1 MKCSMSK
8 GLLMTALIT
17 GSVMWGGTSVFAEE
31 LQEFSLDQMVVTATR
46 TEKRDVDVPAST
58 TVITSQQLKD
68 SGSNSV
74 AEMLSKQAGIAYKSL
89 GPLGSSMGTMTNE
102 INIRGISNG
111 TLVLVNGNPV
121 SWRGKYNL
129 ESIPTESIERIEI
142 VKSGGSVLYGSEAM
156 GGVINIITKKK
167 GSNSVSVGYG
177 NRKHQNYKVNVGDEK
192 FTVGYDLEKMGR
204 VNYRC
209 FSDVE
214 YTKKGETTPNLKGET
229 RTDADDMK
237 KQSVNIGYNFND
249 NLNFVYNYYES
260 QVNYER
266 FFTEVETGD
275 ASIGNQFNGRLY
287 TTKQNS
293 FQLNY
298 KDDNYKAS
306 VYYNITNTESEGPSF
321 YNTTTSSTT
330 CGNKKFS
337 IYHTKERNSTI
348 GTDLQ
353 RNWSIGEKSQAVLG
367 VDYQHEM
374 YEKSVFSGGS
384 LSRDIWAFFGQW
396 DQKFDDKNSMIFGAR
411 ETWTTNSFRDQNYH
425 NFSGAVQYIH
435 KLDDDQSLYA
445 AYTESF
451 IMPTYAQMNGAS
463 DTAIPNP
470 DLKPQTGKNYE
481 LGWKKVSDNHSWKVA
496 LYHIDIKDNISATW
510 DKKKTTYKYKNE
522 DFKNTGIE
530 LTCDIQGE
538 NGFSYNYGVN
548 YCDPK
553 VKAETG
559 KTYWDRKFGRWQL
572 NGGITY
578 AKDKLRSTLTGSYL
592 ADRVD
597 TPSSKHSYK
606 TKPYFLTTLNTTYSP
621 DKNSDITLTI
631 DNLLNRQDNLNHSGS
646 DYYAVPTSFLLTY
659 TYKF

>member
-1 MKCSMSK
+1 MKSNFSK

-17 GSVMWGGTSVFAEE
+17 GSVIWGGTNVFAEE
-31 LQEFSLDQMVVTATR
+31 LQEYSLDQMVVTATR

-58 TVITSQQLKD
+58 TVITSKQLED
-68 SGSNSV
+68 SGSNSI
-74 AEMLSKQAGIAYKSL
+74 AEVLGKQAGIEYKSF
-89 GPLGSSMGTMTNE
+89 GPLGTSMGTMINE
-102 INIRGISNG
+102 VNIRGISNG
-111 TLVLVNGNPV
+111 TLVLVNGNPI

-129 ESIPTESIERIEI
+129 ESIPTDSIERIEI

-156 GGVINIITKKK
+156 GGVVNIITKKK
-167 GSNSVSVGYG
+167 GSNKISVGYG
-177 NRKHQNYKVNVGDEK
+177 NRSHQNYRVNVGDEK
-192 FTVGYDLEKMGR
+192 FTAGYSLEKMGR
-204 VNYRC
+204 VNYRSI
-209 FSDVE
+209 SDVN
-214 YTKKGETTPNLKGET
+214 YPSKKPVLKGKT
-229 RTDADDMK
+229 RTDADDIK
-237 KQSVNIGYNFND
+237 KQSVNLGYNFND
-249 NLNFVYNYYES
+249 RLSLAYNYYES

-266 FFTEVETGD
+266 IFVDVEKGD
-275 ASIGNQFNGRLY
+275 AKIDDQFNGRLY
-287 TTKQNS
+287 TTKQNNI
-293 FQLNY
+293 QLNY
-298 KDDNYKAS
+298 KDDDYKAS
-306 VYYNITNTESEGPSF
+306 IYYNITNVESEGPTF
-321 YNTTTSSTT
+321 YDADTKT
-330 CGNKKFS
+330 GGAKKFS
-337 IYHTKERNSTI
+337 LYHTKERNSTV

-353 RNWSIGEKSQAVLG
+353 RNWKIGEKAQAVLG

-384 LSRDIWAFFGQW
+384 LSRDIWAVFGQW

-411 ETWTTNSFRDQNYH
+411 ETWTTNAFRDQNYN

-435 KLDDDQSLYA
+435 KLDDDQTIYA
-445 AYTESF
+445 SYTESF

-463 DTAIPNP
+463 DTAKPNP

-481 LGWKKVSDNHSWKVA
+481 LGWKKVSDNHSWKAA

-510 DKKKTTYKYKNE
+510 TASRAEYTYKNE

-530 LTCDIQGE
+530 LTCDIEGD

-548 YCDPK
+548 YSDPK
-553 VKAETG
+553 VKAKTG

-578 AKDKLRSTLTGSYL
+578 AKDKFRSSLTGSYL
-592 ADRVD
+592 ADRVN
-597 TPSSKHSYK
+597 TPSSAHSSK
-606 TKPYFLTTLNTTYSP
+606 TKPYFITTLNATYSP